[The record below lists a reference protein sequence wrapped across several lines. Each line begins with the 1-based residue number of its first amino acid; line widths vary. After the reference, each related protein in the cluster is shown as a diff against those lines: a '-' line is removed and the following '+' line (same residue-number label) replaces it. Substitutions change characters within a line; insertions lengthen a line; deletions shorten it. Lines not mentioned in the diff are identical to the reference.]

1 MPFLALMVQPYI
13 SQSNMKLEVLNT
25 AGQKTGK
32 SVTLDDA
39 IFGIEPNDHAIYLDV
54 KRYLAAQ
61 RTGTHKSKHRG
72 EISGSTRK
80 LHRQKGTGG
89 SRKGSIKNP
98 LFRNGGTIFGP
109 RPRNYDIKVNKST
122 QRLARASALSYKAKE
137 NGLMVLD
144 AIALTAPKTKEFT
157 QIIKNLNLAN
167 KKTLVLVSEKNEN
180 VYLSS
185 RNLEK
190 TNVQIASMVNTYD
203 IMNSHNVVFVGNAHE
218 VVTEILKK

>member
-1 MPFLALMVQPYI
+1 
-13 SQSNMKLEVLNT
+13 MKLEVINT

-98 LFRNGGTIFGP
+98 LFRNGGSIFGP

-144 AIALTAPKTKEFT
+144 AITLTAPKTKEFT
-157 QIIKNLNLAN
+157 QIIKNLNLTN

>member
-1 MPFLALMVQPYI
+1 
-13 SQSNMKLEVLNT
+13 MKLEVLNT
-25 AGQKTGK
+25 SGQKTGK
-32 SVTLDDA
+32 TVTLDET

-122 QRLARASALSYKAKE
+122 QRLARASAFAYKAKE
-137 NGLMVLD
+137 NSIMVLD
-144 AIALTAPKTKEFT
+144 AITLSAPKTKEFT
-157 QIIKNLNLAN
+157 QVIKNLNLTD
-167 KKTLVLVSEKNEN
+167 KKTLVLISEKNEN
-180 VYLSS
+180 IYLSS

-190 TNVQIASMVNTYD
+190 ANVQIANLVNTYD
-203 IMNSHNVVFVGNAHE
+203 IMKCNSVVFVGDAHE

>member
-1 MPFLALMVQPYI
+1 
-13 SQSNMKLEVLNT
+13 MKIEVLNT

-32 SVTLDDA
+32 TVNLDETVFA
-39 IFGIEPNDHAIYLDV
+39 IEPNDHAIYLDV

-72 EISGSTRK
+72 EIHGSTRK

-98 LFRNGGTIFGP
+98 LFRQGGTIFGP
-109 RPRNYDIKVNKST
+109 QPRNYDIKVNKST
-122 QRLARASALSYKAKE
+122 QRLARKSALSYKAKE
-137 NGLMVLD
+137 NGIILVD
-144 AIALTAPKTKEFT
+144 ALSMDKPKTKAFVDVLN
-157 QIIKNLNLAN
+157 NLKLNG
-167 KKTLVLVSEKNEN
+167 KKTLVLIPERNDN

-185 RNLEK
+185 RNVEK
-190 TNVQIASMVNTYD
+190 TNVQIASLVNTYD

-218 VVTEILKK
+218 LVTELLKK

>member
-1 MPFLALMVQPYI
+1 VPFLALMVQPYI